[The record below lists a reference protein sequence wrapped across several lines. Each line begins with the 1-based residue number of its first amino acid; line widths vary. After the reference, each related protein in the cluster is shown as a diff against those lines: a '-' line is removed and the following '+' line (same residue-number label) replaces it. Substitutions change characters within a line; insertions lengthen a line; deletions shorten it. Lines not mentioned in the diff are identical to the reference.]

1 MKDAIW
7 LEDVAETCTVTLNV
21 LQKKAEERGRLSHA
35 DQTMTDLCLGYLYL
49 LSICDKNQLFN
60 DDSILGLTDIIKQK
74 TTIH

>member
-1 MKDAIW
+1 MKDSLW
-7 LEDVAETCTVTLNV
+7 LDDVAETCTITLNV

-49 LSICDKNQLFN
+49 LSICDKNSLFE
-60 DDSILGLTDIIKQK
+60 DYSILGLTEIIKQK